1 MERKDLYRLAQAIK
15 ERRKALGLNL
25 EDLASRAGVSKSLI
39 SKIENYRTIP
49 SLPVIMRIAKGIKST
64 LSDLAFGIEDE
75 EDSTYILVRK
85 NERQKFEKE
94 ESSGFV
100 YQSLVM
106 RNINSL
112 LFETSIL
119 TLEPGAKRQP
129 VSSDGYEFLYVI
141 KGSIEFLLG
150 SEKIILSEEDAF
162 FFDGRVPHVPINNSN
177 EPVEYLVVYLIEQS
191 KEE

>member
-1 MERKDLYRLAQAIK
+1 
-15 ERRKALGLNL
+15 
-25 EDLASRAGVSKSLI
+25 
-39 SKIENYRTIP
+39 
-49 SLPVIMRIAKGIKST
+49 MRIAKGIKST
-64 LSDLAFGIEDE
+64 LSELAAGIEDE

-94 ESSGFV
+94 ESSGFL
-100 YQSLVM
+100 YQSLFM
-106 RNINSL
+106 KNINGL

-129 VSSDGYEFLYVI
+129 VSSDGYEFLYVT

-162 FFDGRVPHVPINNSN
+162 YFDGRVPHVPINTSK

-191 KEE
+191 KGE